1 MNGDELKL
9 LYRIDEKVDN
19 LVKQGDKF
27 EAKID
32 ELSEIIPTLVPYIR
46 CSNIRKDQ
54 KKDKRG
60 TYAMITAAI
69 SVVIAAGSFLIKLAI
84 P

>member
-1 MNGDELKL
+1 LTK
-9 LYRIDEKVDN
+9 
-19 LVKQGDKF
+19 
-27 EAKID
+27 
-32 ELSEIIPTLVPYIR
+32 LSEIIPTLVPYIR